1 MPKNKPTKSPKKHY
15 WYLFNVK
22 PGLMCIRIITTTKAT
37 NLKSLRSTNNVSP
50 HPSLGHSPRT
60 LQPKKQSYQNAK
72 HHYAH
77 PLSHTPSIHMH
88 CLPITLTWT
97 YMICTHKQSPY
108 PPPLGHQYRR
118 PLQHRSLRYMSL
130 PIYKRQNVMHGW
142 ASLSTFSK
150 AFPQNST
157 TFYTMYL
164 NIATTLAK
172 SQTSEAQLH
181 HTPPQKKRRLHVA
194 TQFMTHLCRH
204 AILLTAS
211 LPSPPPSDVPT
222 LNKPNP

>member
-22 PGLMCIRIITTTKAT
+22 PGLMCICIITTTKAT

-60 LQPKKQSYQNAK
+60 LQPKKQSYQNTK

-88 CLPITLTWT
+88 CLPIALTWT

-108 PPPLGHQYRR
+108 PPPLDTNIEDLFNIEVYDTCLCQFTNGKTSCMDGHPYRHSQK
-118 PLQHRSLRYMSL
+118 PFPKIPQ
-130 PIYKRQNVMHGW
+130 P
-142 ASLSTFSK
+142 ST
-150 AFPQNST
+150 PC
-157 TFYTMYL
+157 
-164 NIATTLAK
+164 IW
-172 SQTSEAQLH
+172 
-181 HTPPQKKRRLHVA
+181 
-194 TQFMTHLCRH
+194 
-204 AILLTAS
+204 ILLPH
-211 LPSPPPSDVPT
+211 L
-222 LNKPNP
+222 PNPKLRKHNYIIPLHKKKEITRCNSIYDPSL